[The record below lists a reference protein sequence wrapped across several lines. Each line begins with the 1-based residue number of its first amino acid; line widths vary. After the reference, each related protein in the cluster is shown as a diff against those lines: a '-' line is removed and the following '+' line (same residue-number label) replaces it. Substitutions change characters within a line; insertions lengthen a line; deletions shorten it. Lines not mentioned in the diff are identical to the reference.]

1 MKEKT
6 STNQET
12 LDVKLFDDNGIDTL
26 LFCVSSDGEGISV
39 NLNDTSGQND
49 FKRVFET
56 ILKEL
61 DTRDIIFNLI
71 IDDHYKK
78 GLYKEV
84 CEEYIADL
92 NKEINTIR
100 DEIKSY
106 GEYSN

>member
-6 STNQET
+6 STNQEAIE
-12 LDVKLFDDNGIDTL
+12 VKLFDNNGIDTL
-26 LFCVSSDGEGISV
+26 LFCIPRDEEGISV

-61 DTRDIIFNLI
+61 ETKDIIFNLT

-100 DEIKSY
+100 NEIKSY
-106 GEYSN
+106 PE